1 MRVRPLVAV
10 GAAAV
15 AVVGIAGCSDSS
27 DSSNSSSDVKT
38 VKVEITDQGCK
49 ATPDKV
55 DAGPI
60 TFEITNTNAAAV
72 NEVELIKDNRILA
85 ERENI
90 VPGMASVSF
99 SHKLDRKS
107 VV

>member
-49 ATPDKV
+49 AAPDKV
-55 DAGPI
+55 DAVFSLSATVPVAS
-60 TFEITNTNAAAV
+60 AALPVTV
-72 NEVELIKDNRILA
+72 NWV
-85 ERENI
+85 
-90 VPGMASVSF
+90 F
-99 SHKLDRKS
+99 S
-107 VV
+107 VVAPGQ